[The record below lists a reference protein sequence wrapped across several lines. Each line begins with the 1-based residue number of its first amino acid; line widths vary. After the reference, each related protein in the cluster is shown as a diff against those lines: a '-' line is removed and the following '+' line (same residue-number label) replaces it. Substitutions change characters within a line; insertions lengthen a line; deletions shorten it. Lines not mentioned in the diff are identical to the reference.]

1 MSNAQSL
8 EVSAHEADRIL
19 RPHLLELLARSS
31 PVAGQMVDGA
41 DGAATLAVRLE
52 SQMGAPF
59 SGGLED
65 HVLFIIGIDAAVCQ
79 DRRRIDDKDIQR
91 KAAPS
96 AAQAEHDPVYG
107 EAA

>member
-1 MSNAQSL
+1 
-8 EVSAHEADRIL
+8 
-19 RPHLLELLARSS
+19 
-31 PVAGQMVDGA
+31 MVDGA

-79 DRRRIDDKDIQR
+79 NGRRVDNKNVQMM
-91 KAAPS
+91 AAL
-96 AAQAEHDPVYG
+96 AAA
-107 EAA
+107 